1 MQLREKAEKK
11 RKQDFNGRYGNELNT
26 SVLLKGFGR
35 SMVRIV
41 PYGVRGVPEIVL
53 IA

>member
-1 MQLREKAEKK
+1 MQLRKKPEKK
-11 RKQDFNGRYGNELNT
+11 TQDFKGRYGNELNT

-41 PYGVRGVPEIVL
+41 PYGVRGVPEIIL

>member
-1 MQLREKAEKK
+1 MQLRKK
-11 RKQDFNGRYGNELNT
+11 LETKKNQDFNGRYGNELKT

-41 PYGVRGVPEIVL
+41 PDGIRGVPIIVL

>member
-1 MQLREKAEKK
+1 MQLRKKPEKK
-11 RKQDFNGRYGNELNT
+11 NQDFNGRNGNELNT

>member
-1 MQLREKAEKK
+1 MQLRKKPEKK
-11 RKQDFNGRYGNELNT
+11 IQDFNGRYGNELNT

-41 PYGVRGVPEIVL
+41 HYGVRGVPEIIL

>member
-1 MQLREKAEKK
+1 MQLRKKPEKK
-11 RKQDFNGRYGNELNT
+11 NQDFYGRYGNELNT

-35 SMVRIV
+35 AMVRIV